1 MDNCFVICGFILRNF
16 SEGGLFLILN
26 FSLLMSLYSKRGVSA
41 QKEEVHAAVKNLNQ
55 GIVPHAFCKIYPDFL
70 GGDEVFVN
78 IMHADGAGTKSI
90 LAYLYW
96 KETGDISVWKGIAQ
110 DAIVMNLD
118 DLLCVGVY
126 DNIVFN
132 STIDRNKNLIPG
144 EVLEQIITGSQELF
158 DQLKNFGVNI
168 HYLGG
173 ETADVGD
180 VVRTIAVNG
189 TMTSRWPKNKI
200 ISNEKI
206 QAGDVIVGYA
216 SFGQSTY
223 ETTYNSGIG
232 SNGLTSA
239 RHDVLGKFYA
249 ENYKES
255 YDTGLDDE
263 IVYIG
268 KHRLSDKLT
277 VDRCSLIEKE
287 QTAAPE
293 QRITVNEQR
302 STNNEQFAT
311 TIGQLIL
318 SPTRTYAPVMKGLL
332 EKHFDKIHG
341 LIHCSGGGQT
351 KCMKYLPELVS
362 DGSKPSRHLK
372 IIKDNLFEPP
382 EIFNIIKQNSGS
394 NNKEMYEVFNMGC
407 RLEIYCDAADADLM
421 IAAASEFGIAA
432 QVIGR
437 VEESDKK
444 ELVIRLKDGEIKY

>member
-1 MDNCFVICGFILRNF
+1 
-16 SEGGLFLILN
+16 
-26 FSLLMSLYSKRGVSA
+26 MSLYSKRGVSA

-55 GIVPHAFCKIYPDFL
+55 GIFPHAFCKIYPDFL

-118 DLLCVGVY
+118 DLLCVGIY

-132 STIDRNKNLIPG
+132 STIDRNKHLIPG
-144 EVLEQIITGSQELF
+144 EILEQIITGSQELF
-158 DQLKNFGVNI
+158 DQLKSFGVHI

-189 TMTSRWPKNKI
+189 TMTSRWPKHKI

-206 QAGDVIVGYA
+206 QAGNVIVGFA
-216 SFGQSTY
+216 SYGQSTY
-223 ETTYNSGIG
+223 ETAYNSGIG

-239 RHDVLGKFYA
+239 RHDVLSKFYA

-255 YDTGLDDE
+255 FDNNLPDDV
-263 IVYIG
+263 VYIG
-268 KHRLSDKLT
+268 KQKLT
-277 VDRCSLIEKE
+277 DS
-287 QTAAPE
+287 
-293 QRITVNEQR
+293 ITLTTHH
-302 STNNEQFAT
+302 SPLTS
-311 TIGQLIL
+311 TIGQLLL

-332 EKHFDKIHG
+332 ENHFDKIHG

-351 KCMKYLPELVS
+351 KCMKYMPELVS
-362 DGSKPSRHLK
+362 EGSKPSRHLK
-372 IIKDNLFEPP
+372 VIKDNLFEPP

-394 NNKEMYEVFNMGC
+394 SNKEMYEVFNMGC
-407 RLEIYCDAADADLM
+407 RLEIYCDAADADTM
-421 IAAASEFGIAA
+421 IAAANEFGIAA

-437 VEESDKK
+437 VEEADKK
-444 ELVIRLKDGEIKY
+444 ELVIRLKDEDIVY

>member
-1 MDNCFVICGFILRNF
+1 MVYSQFTISFAA
-16 SEGGLFLILN
+16 
-26 FSLLMSLYSKRGVSA
+26 MSLYNKRGVSA
-41 QKEEVHAAVKNLNQ
+41 QKEEVHAAVKNLDQ
-55 GIVPHAFCKIYPDFL
+55 GLYPHAFCKVYPDFL
-70 GGDEVFVN
+70 GGDDAFVN

-118 DLLCVGVY
+118 DLLCVGIY

-144 EVLEQIITGSQELF
+144 EVLEQVINGSQELF
-158 DQLKNFGVNI
+158 DQLKGFGVNI

-206 QAGDVIVGYA
+206 KAGDVIVGFA
-216 SFGQSTY
+216 SYGQSTY
-223 ETTYNSGIG
+223 ETVYNSGLG

-239 RHDVLGKFYA
+239 RHDVLSKFYA
-249 ENYKES
+249 ENFKES
-255 YDTGLDDE
+255 FDTNLPDE
-263 IVYIG
+263 VVYIG
-268 KHRLSDKLT
+268 KQKLT
-277 VDRCSLIEKE
+277 DSIQLTTHDS
-287 QTAAPE
+287 QLT
-293 QRITVNEQR
+293 
-302 STNNEQFAT
+302 T
-311 TIGQLIL
+311 TIGKLIL

-332 EKHFDKIHG
+332 ENHFDKIHG
-341 LIHCSGGGQT
+341 VIHCSGGGQT
-351 KCMKYLPELVS
+351 KCMKYLP
-362 DGSKPSRHLK
+362 GNFK
-372 IIKDNLFEPP
+372 IIKDNLFDVP
-382 EIFNIIKQNSGS
+382 EVFNIIKQNSGS

-407 RLEIYCDAADADLM
+407 RLEIYCDAEDADTM
-421 IAAASEFGIAA
+421 IAAANEFGIAA

-437 VEESDKK
+437 VEESEKK
-444 ELVIRLKDGEIKY
+444 ELVIKLKDEEIVF